1 MDFTFLEQVSG
12 GRYIRGMYDGNV
24 PAQREARESDR
35 GMLDWWNTEYGVGFT
50 YRGGSLFYADLQT
63 KDGVHI
69 YAHWDGRV
77 CIGKVL
83 ATKCKEWT
91 NIEDLRYRNFTLYPV
106 EEYTAEEL
114 RRILDTIPR
123 AVFYDLVK
131 ERVRIVYKEVTGDA
145 L

>member
-1 MDFTFLEQVSG
+1 MSRTWK
-12 GRYIRGMYDGNV
+12 R
-24 PAQREARESDR
+24 
-35 GMLDWWNTEYGVGFT
+35 FT
-50 YRGGSLFYADLQT
+50 YRDGSLFCGDLQT
-63 KDGVHI
+63 KDGVHV
-69 YAHWDGRV
+69 YVHWDGRV
-77 CIGKVL
+77 CVGKVL

-123 AVFYDLVK
+123 TVFYDLVK
-131 ERVRIVYKEVTGDA
+131 EKVRITYKEVTGNA